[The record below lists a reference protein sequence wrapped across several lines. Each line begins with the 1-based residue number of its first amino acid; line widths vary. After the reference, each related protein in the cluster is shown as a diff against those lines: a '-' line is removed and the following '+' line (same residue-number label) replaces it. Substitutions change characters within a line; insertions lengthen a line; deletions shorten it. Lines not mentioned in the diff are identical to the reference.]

1 MLLAIDVGN
10 THTVIGLFED
20 DDILATWRLG
30 TPKYRYE
37 TADEIGSILLNFL
50 NNSGYDAL
58 SVEEIAISSV
68 VPRMLEEIKKMS
80 MKYFKCEPFIINSSV
95 KTGLKIIYDYPMEVG
110 SDRIANSIAAKK
122 LYGFPAIVA
131 DFGTATTFDIVS
143 DEGNYIGGVITPG
156 IEISSEALFKYAAKL
171 SKVDLSW
178 PEKIIGKN
186 TYDGLRS
193 GILFGFLGQVD
204 YIIEKIIEEEKNGKE
219 DFNPLIIGTGGLSYL
234 LKNKSKYIKIFDDDL
249 TLKGIKILNDM
260 NKIKKEDKC

>member
-30 TPKYRYE
+30 TPRYRYE
-37 TADEIGSILLNFL
+37 TADEIGSILINFL
-50 NNSGYDAL
+50 NNSGYDSL

-68 VPRMLEEIKKMS
+68 VPRVLDELKRMS
-80 MKYFKCEPFIINSSV
+80 TKYFKCTPFIISSSV
-95 KTGLKIIYDYPMEVG
+95 KTDLKIIYDFPQEVG
-110 SDRIANSIAAKK
+110 ADRIANSIAAKK
-122 LYGFPAIVA
+122 LYGFPAIVV

-156 IEISSEALFKYAAKL
+156 IEISSEALFSFAAKL

-178 PEKIIGKN
+178 TDKIIGKN
-186 TYDGLRS
+186 TNDGLRA

-204 YIIEKIIEEEKNGKE
+204 FIIEKIIEEEKNGKE
-219 DFNPLIIGTGGLSYL
+219 QFNPLIIATGGLSYL
-234 LKNKSKYIKIFDDDL
+234 LKDKSKYIKIFDDDL
-249 TLKGIKILNDM
+249 TLKGIKILNDL
-260 NKIKKEDKC
+260 NK